1 MKTSFATK
9 TEHASAHM
17 PAFHRLVIIGS
28 MIASLGLACSGAMAE
43 DAMPKATS
51 DGVVAAVADTA
62 ITAKVKTTLMS
73 VDSLNKSDI
82 SVTTTNGV
90 VTLEG
95 TASSADAKVMAG
107 TDTLKVEGVKSVDNN
122 LKVAASS
129 AVEAKTRDAVAKTGR
144 VVSDSWITTKV
155 KSEILA
161 DSMSKGFKVSV
172 KTLHGVVVLSGSLA
186 SQDAIEHVKDI
197 AAKVKGVKSVEVS
210 AITIASK

>member
-1 MKTSFATK
+1 
-9 TEHASAHM
+9 
-17 PAFHRLVIIGS
+17 
-28 MIASLGLACSGAMAE
+28 MIASLRLACPGAMAE

-95 TASSADAKVMAG
+95 TASSADAKVIAG

-197 AAKVKGVKSVEVS
+197 VAKVKGVKSVEVS